1 MSGGEA
7 HAALQRILALIQR
20 ELGQLY
26 GPTGYHQWD
35 EWAFMRVEDGAVIFI
50 VASPLE
56 DDVVVNVR
64 CYAVRD
70 IEGAGPDLGDHLAR
84 LNADQLFGA
93 FALDEDGDVCFG
105 YSILGSSLTP
115 EALLLAIHVVARAAT
130 HHAPNIIEHWGGLT
144 SLEKLT
150 RELEARPS
158 GEEPP
163 GEDAPN

>member
-1 MSGGEA
+1 MTDPEVPQ
-7 HAALQRILALIQR
+7 ALDRILHLIQR
-20 ELGQLY
+20 ELDQLY
-26 GPTGYHQWD
+26 GPGGYHQWD

-56 DDVVVNVR
+56 DDAVVNVR

-70 IEGAGPDLGDHLAR
+70 LEESGPEVGDFVAR

-93 FALDEDGDVCFG
+93 FSVDEDGDVCFG

-115 EALLLAIHVVARAAT
+115 EALLLAIHVVARASIQ
-130 HHAPNIIEHWGGLT
+130 HAPAIIERWGGLT

-150 RELEARPS
+150 NELEAH
-158 GEEPP
+158 PP
-163 GEDAPN
+163 GESVPGEEEPN